1 MAPEWRRR
9 GIARRLVQAR
19 RAPPCPAVLLF
30 TADPCL
36 TQQWLVHTSQP
47 PVCCSCCCC
56 GCPRTQCTTNSLC
69 LLLTS
74 AHFCSPTP
82 CCCPQEVVRTARQER
97 RVASLS
103 LHVDA
108 DNTPALALYQ
118 GEGFESE
125 ALLEVG

>member
-1 MAPEWRRR
+1 M
-9 GIARRLVQAR
+9 
-19 RAPPCPAVLLF
+19 
-30 TADPCL
+30 
-36 TQQWLVHTSQP
+36 
-47 PVCCSCCCC
+47 
-56 GCPRTQCTTNSLC
+56 
-69 LLLTS
+69 
-74 AHFCSPTP
+74 
-82 CCCPQEVVRTARQER
+82 RTARQER